1 MNLTRLLAM
10 LGAAIL
16 ASPHTEAATY
26 LVPAKG
32 DSVIGQILYVL
43 PEYDDTFVDLAW
55 ENNVGYRELQLAN
68 PGIDP
73 WIPGADARVAIP
85 SRYILPDAPREGIVI
100 NVPEMRLY
108 YYPKAAKGEPAKV
121 ITYPISI
128 GRQDWRTPLGLTRLI
143 RKDKNPAWYPPE
155 SIRAEHEA
163 RGDPLE
169 EVVPP
174 GPDNPLG
181 TRALRLG
188 IPGYLLHGT
197 NKPAGIGMQV
207 THGCIRLFPED
218 IENLYEQVPV
228 GTPVRIVDQP
238 YKTGWHNGELYLEI
252 HPPLGREQGGV
263 KDLTPIVR
271 HLVEETAELEE
282 IKLDWALARNLA
294 SAPNGLPVAVSRSN
308 TTDGASPNEESTV
321 QTATRDDEPTED
333 TVISPEI
340 F

>member
-16 ASPHTEAATY
+16 ASPDTEAATY
-26 LVPAKG
+26 PLPPEG
-32 DSVIGQILYVL
+32 DSVIGQIRYVL

-85 SRYILPDAPREGIVI
+85 SSHILPDTPREGIVL

-143 RKDKNPAWYPPE
+143 RKDRNPAWYPPE

-218 IENLYEQVPV
+218 IENLYEQVAV

-238 YKTGWHNGELYLEI
+238 YKTGWHNGELYLEV
-252 HPPLGREQGGV
+252 HPPLDREEGGA

-271 HLVEETAELEE
+271 HLEETAELEG

-294 SAPNGLPVAVSRSN
+294 SNPNGLPVAVSLSN
-308 TTDGASPNEESTV
+308 TAGGGASPNGLSTV

-333 TVISPEI
+333 TVSPEI